1 MTITTPVVTSMS
13 QSVVQPSVQG
23 NTIALT
29 TRNIPLQ
36 IVDNDKVPINRLA
49 SCPKAM
55 PPRGEKRTAH
65 NAIEKRY
72 RLSINDRI
80 LEMKDLVC
88 GDDAKVCV
96 VCLVSHGLYYP
107 NI

>member
-1 MTITTPVVTSMS
+1 VKSEPGTSIVTISTPVATSVS
-13 QSVVQPSVQG
+13 QPVVHSSVHG

-29 TRNIPLQ
+29 TRNIPVQ
-36 IVDNDKVPINRLA
+36 IVDNDKMPINRLA

-88 GDDAKVCV
+88 GDDAKVSV
-96 VCLVSHGLYYP
+96 L
-107 NI
+107 IF